1 MQLLN
6 SVSWVKYSIYK
17 FCMAW
22 RNYNVH
28 KKWMKHGYTAELREG
43 GVLHFASYKE
53 AAESL
58 SVLYSTDI
66 TPEMVRNCIRLNK
79 PLTIKVDI
87 ATITKRK
94 EVK

>member
-6 SVSWVKYSIYK
+6 SISWFRYNAYR
-17 FCMAW
+17 FFDAW
-22 RNYNVH
+22 R
-28 KKWMKHGYTAELREG
+28 KQGLRKMWMKHGYTAELREG

-58 SVLYSTDI
+58 SVLYNTEI
-66 TPEMVRNCIRLNK
+66 TPEAVRNCIRFNK